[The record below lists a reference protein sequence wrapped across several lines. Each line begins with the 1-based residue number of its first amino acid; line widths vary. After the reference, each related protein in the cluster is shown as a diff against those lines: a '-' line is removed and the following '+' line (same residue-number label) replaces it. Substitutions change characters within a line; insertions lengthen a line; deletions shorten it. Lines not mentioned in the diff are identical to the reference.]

1 LSEASDLLELQSVDL
16 DILRAS
22 KRLDE
27 LPEKRAILEAR
38 AKSREAAALKQKAE
52 LLLRKLES
60 EVKARQDELTTLNEK
75 IASEQEKLMNTSD
88 HRAVQAISREMDGF
102 KRRVDKVEMEEL
114 QFMERAEKAKSQVE
128 AISVHM
134 AKLAERESQLIERFK
149 QVGGGIQN
157 EIAQAEG
164 RRDKLVTGIDPALLS
179 RYDALRESKGGIAVG
194 MLEESGCSACRMT
207 LPIERRAELESGPD
221 VGICPQCRRLIV
233 VRRDAE

>member
-1 LSEASDLLELQSVDL
+1 MSEASDLLQLQSVDL
-16 DILRAS
+16 DILRAT

-38 AKSREAAALKQKAE
+38 AKSRDASSLKLKAE

-60 EVKARQDELTTLNEK
+60 EVKARQDELMMLNDR
-75 IASEQEKLMNTSD
+75 IATEQEKLMNTSD

-114 QFMERAEKAKSQVE
+114 QYMERAEKAASQVA
-128 AISVHM
+128 AIAGHM

-149 QVGGGIQN
+149 DVGGTIQS
-157 EIAQAEG
+157 EIAKAES
-164 RRDKLVTGIDPALLS
+164 RRVKLVKGIDPGLLK
-179 RYDALRESKGGIAVG
+179 RYDSLRESKGGIAVG
-194 MLEESGCSACRMT
+194 MLEASGCSACRMT
-207 LPIERRAELESGPD
+207 LPVERRAELESGPD

-233 VRRDAE
+233 VRGDA